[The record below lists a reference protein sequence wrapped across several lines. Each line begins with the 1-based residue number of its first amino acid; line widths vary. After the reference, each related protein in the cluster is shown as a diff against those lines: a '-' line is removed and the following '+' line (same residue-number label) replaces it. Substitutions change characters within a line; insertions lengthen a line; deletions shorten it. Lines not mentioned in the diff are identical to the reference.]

1 MSGRGNWPCDTAATG
16 TPVRQGA
23 NSSREPAVPG
33 VSGKMGSAAPAA
45 GGGTEG
51 PGTRSQGAFVVPG
64 TGTARRRRGDT
75 EMSDQ
80 RPETIALHGGQ
91 VADPTTG
98 ARAVPIYQTTSYVF
112 EDTQHAA
119 DLFALKVPGNIYT
132 RIMNP
137 TQDVLE
143 QRVTALEGG
152 IAAVATASGQSAVTY
167 SVLNIA
173 RAGDNIISVS
183 TLYGGTYNLFAHTL
197 PQYGIEVRWA
207 DPDDPG
213 AVAALVDENTKLVFA
228 ETIGNPK
235 LNVVDIRAWADAA
248 HAAGLP
254 LIVDNTVP
262 TPLLCRVFDLGADV
276 AVHSATKY
284 IGGHGTTIGGV
295 VVDSGKFDWVAHADR
310 YPGLTK
316 PDPSYHGVVWADALG
331 PAAYIGR
338 VRTVLLRNTGAAI
351 SPFNAFLLLQ
361 GLETLP
367 LRIERH
373 STNALAVAQHLEA
386 HEAVTWVNYPGLD
399 SSPYKA
405 VADKT
410 LTGGYGGLV
419 TFGITGGREAGQT
432 FIEGLELFS
441 HLANIGDAKSLAIHN
456 ASTTHSQLNDEELE
470 ASGVTQDTVRLS
482 VGIEHIDDIIEDL
495 NQALVKAAVPVAV

>member
-1 MSGRGNWPCDTAATG
+1 
-16 TPVRQGA
+16 
-23 NSSREPAVPG
+23 
-33 VSGKMGSAAPAA
+33 
-45 GGGTEG
+45 
-51 PGTRSQGAFVVPG
+51 
-64 TGTARRRRGDT
+64 
-75 EMSDQ
+75 MSDQ

-91 VADPTTG
+91 VPDPTTG
-98 ARAVPIYQTTSYVF
+98 SRAVPIYQTTSYVF

-143 QRVTALEGG
+143 QRVAALEGG
-152 IAAVATASGQSAVTY
+152 IAAVATASGQAAVTY
-167 SVLNIA
+167 SVLNLA
-173 RAGDNIISVS
+173 RAGDNIVSVS

-207 DPDDPG
+207 DPDSPES
-213 AVAALVDENTKLVFA
+213 VAALVDENTKLVFA

-235 LNVVDIRAWADAA
+235 LNVIDIRAWADAA

-284 IGGHGTTIGGV
+284 IGGHGTTIGGL
-295 VVDSGKFDWVAHADR
+295 VVDSGKFDWTSDPDR
-310 YPGLTK
+310 YHGLTK
-316 PDPSYHGVVWADALG
+316 PDPSYHGVVWSDALG

-373 STNALAVAQHLEA
+373 SSNALAVALHLER
-386 HEAVTWVNYPGLD
+386 HEAVNWVNYPGLD

-405 VADKT
+405 VADRT

-419 TFGITGGREAGQT
+419 TFGIAGGLEAGKN
-432 FIEGLELFS
+432 FIESLELFS

-456 ASTTHSQLNDEELE
+456 ATTTHSQLNEEELE

-482 VGIEHIDDIIEDL
+482 VGIEHIDDIVEDID
-495 NQALVKAAVPVAV
+495 QALVKAAVPAAV